1 MDKNKKSNFKK
12 LLCYNIVN
20 NIKCVYKNKCMFAH
34 NISEQLKE
42 SNREFIHNMIYTFT
56 DLSNIN
62 VKENKEL
69 FEELMIFTKECKN
82 CINKRC
88 PGGYNCKFGV
98 CLKELKICYND
109 LLNGKCTSAL
119 TEENANGIIIKKCYY
134 GIHLTE
140 KNLIP
145 YYQRISCEINMLDY
159 GIFLFNNINYYSKI
173 NTISVMLN
181 DNTIKFIKNFITKNK
196 INKFDINK
204 SVGCNDKYNIN
215 FLINETTLL
224 LDSEEKKVDNSD
236 TLDEDILRE
245 YQEDKFNDSLNSLDD
260 YFWRYNQHN
269 LKNNESYGE
278 LIYYNND
285 QTANNITNE
294 NDTNNL
300 TIKDE
305 DELNNTI
312 CINEKLKNVIKIID
326 EIDDFTD
333 EELKVKT
340 EIEGPKLNII

>member
-42 SNREFIHNMIYTFT
+42 SNREFIHNMIYTFN

-109 LLNGKCTSAL
+109 LLNGKCTSQL
-119 TEENANGIIIKKCYY
+119 TEENINNTIIKRCYY

-173 NTISVMLN
+173 NTVSVMLN
-181 DNTIKFIKNFITKNK
+181 DNTIKFVKNFITKNK
-196 INKFDINK
+196 INKIDINK
-204 SVGCNDKYNIN
+204 SIGCSDKYNIN
-215 FLINETTLL
+215 FLINDTTLSL
-224 LDSEEKKVDNSD
+224 ESNERTFCSSKCYASSY
-236 TLDEDILRE
+236 ILYTF
-245 YQEDKFNDSLNSLDD
+245 YQESVIV
-260 YFWRYNQHN
+260 N
-269 LKNNESYGE
+269 L
-278 LIYYNND
+278 
-285 QTANNITNE
+285 
-294 NDTNNL
+294 
-300 TIKDE
+300 
-305 DELNNTI
+305 
-312 CINEKLKNVIKIID
+312 
-326 EIDDFTD
+326 
-333 EELKVKT
+333 
-340 EIEGPKLNII
+340 